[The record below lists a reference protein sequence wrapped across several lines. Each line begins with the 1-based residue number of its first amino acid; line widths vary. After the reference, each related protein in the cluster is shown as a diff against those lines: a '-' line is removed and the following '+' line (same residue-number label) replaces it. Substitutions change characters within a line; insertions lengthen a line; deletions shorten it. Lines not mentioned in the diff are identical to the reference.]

1 MKKSVDVKDRY
12 FMDDPREA
20 ERLERKVNATEFI
33 EKYVKRHIDHLR
45 EANILEAGCGPGVF
59 LQKLANLYADH
70 NITGIDI
77 SEHRIGEA
85 NKKLAGVKNARA
97 IKADIY
103 QLPFPDNY
111 FDFIFSRFLFEYL
124 RYPVAAAK
132 ELLRV
137 CKPDGKILLQDLD
150 NQFTFYP
157 ELSPLLT
164 NALQA
169 LQEHTGFDPD
179 IGRKLFSIGRNAG
192 LECINIEN
200 EMYHKI
206 FGRIDDFNY
215 KLWDLKLDIAFNNT
229 KFIPVDNA
237 QKLKTEMLQSLQDEK
252 TIMFSNLFTLTYKKP
267 A

>member
-20 ERLERKVNATEFI
+20 ERLERKVNAAEFI
-33 EKYVKRHIDHLR
+33 EKYIQKHTDYLHR
-45 EANILEAGCGPGVF
+45 ANILEAGCGPGVF
-59 LQKLANLYADH
+59 LHKLGTIYPDY

-77 SEHRIGEA
+77 SEHRIEEA
-85 NKKLAGVKNARA
+85 NKKLAGFKNAKA

-103 QLPFPDNY
+103 ELPFPDNC

-124 RYPVAAAK
+124 RYPVAATK
-132 ELLRV
+132 ELFRV
-137 CKPDGKILLQDLD
+137 CKPNGKILLQDLD
-150 NQFTFYP
+150 TQFTFYP

-164 NALQA
+164 NALRT

-229 KFIPVDNA
+229 KFIPAGDA
-237 QKLKTEMLQSLQDEK
+237 QKLKTEMLQSLQDEE
-252 TIMFSNLFTLTYKKP
+252 TIMFSNLFTLTFKKP
-267 A
+267 T